1 MLHGLIVRRPRVRH
15 LLHTACACRSS
26 RGGRNEKTHRVR
38 VACWW
43 QLRTALAPIP
53 WRAGILS
60 ACTFTKRLRTAYR
73 LSNQR
78 PCGGKAKAL
87 NLPAIRMRLSNFGGS
102 YPPERTINAF
112 LWLVKRFPSQP
123 FPRLVHAPAHQFRIV
138 RVCEPDGARAGN
150 ICGRLYGPASGWLHS
165 SGHASASH
173 KP

>member
-1 MLHGLIVRRPRVRH
+1 MDSEKYLLRRTSSAKSAAQRKTSSLITATTRILFAGCFAVDAIQVLGKCCTVRN
-15 LLHTACACRSS
+15 CSS
-26 RGGRNEKTHRVR
+26 RLSNICAAVR

-87 NLPAIRMRLSNFGGS
+87 NLPAIRMRLSNFGAS
-102 YPPERTINAF
+102 YAPNAF
-112 LWLVKRFPSQP
+112 SACFSGLSSVIFSLPKISSSLLKVSPRPS
-123 FPRLVHAPAHQFRIV
+123 V
-138 RVCEPDGARAGN
+138 
-150 ICGRLYGPASGWLHS
+150 
-165 SGHASASH
+165 
-173 KP
+173 